1 MAFVRIWVHTVQR
14 TKNSSK
20 VLSIDKRERLFAHI
34 RENAV
39 KKQIFIDTINGHL
52 DHVHCLL
59 GLNADMSISKT
70 MQLIKGEAAFWAN
83 NEKLVLPKLEW
94 GDEYFASSVSESM
107 LDKVRAYI
115 NNQEEH
121 HKKVS
126 FQQEYDLFMQKYGY
140 NSHG

>member
-1 MAFVRIWVHTVQR
+1 MAFVRIWVHVVWR
-14 TKNSSK
+14 TKSSSK
-20 VLSIDKRERLFAHI
+20 VLTIDKRGKLFEHI

-39 KKQIFIDTINGHL
+39 KKQIFVDTINGHL

-83 NEKLVLPKLEW
+83 KENLISPKLEW

-107 LDKVRAYI
+107 LDKVRVYI
-115 NNQEEH
+115 NNQEDH

-126 FQQEYDLFMQKYGY
+126 FQEEYDLFIQKYG
-140 NSHG
+140 HIITC